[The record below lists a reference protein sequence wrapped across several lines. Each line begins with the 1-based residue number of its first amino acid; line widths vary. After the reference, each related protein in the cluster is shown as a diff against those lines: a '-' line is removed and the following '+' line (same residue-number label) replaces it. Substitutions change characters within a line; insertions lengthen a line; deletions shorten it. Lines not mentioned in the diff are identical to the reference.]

1 MLIPPK
7 DWERRFFA
15 GKRDDELLSAED
27 VRKLVLEDCE
37 FEYVTHAVKAGSL
50 YTARSATVATSDAA
64 RAAAAL
70 ADTRERSRAATVD
83 DHREYRNVFNKHF
96 DTLVRIFFVNVVCW
110 GVSGKKWER
119 WKLEIFLFLFFDF
132 TILNSL
138 FCFFLFFSIRFDY
151 YVVQ

>member
-1 MLIPPK
+1 VLIPPK

-64 RAAAAL
+64 RAAAAAL
-70 ADTRERSRAATVD
+70 ADTRGGSRAATVD
-83 DHREYRNVFNKHF
+83 DHREYRDVFNKHF
-96 DTLVRIFFVNVVCW
+96 DTLVRIFFCYCFLCW
-110 GVSGKKWER
+110 G
-119 WKLEIFLFLFFDF
+119 
-132 TILNSL
+132 
-138 FCFFLFFSIRFDY
+138 
-151 YVVQ
+151 

>member
-50 YTARSATVATSDAA
+50 YTARSATVA
-64 RAAAAL
+64 L
-70 ADTRERSRAATVD
+70 AGTREGSSAATVD
-83 DHREYRNVFNKHF
+83 DHREYRDVFNKHF
-96 DTLVRIFFVNVVCW
+96 DTLVRIFFC
-110 GVSGKKWER
+110 
-119 WKLEIFLFLFFDF
+119 
-132 TILNSL
+132 
-138 FCFFLFFSIRFDY
+138 
-151 YVVQ
+151 